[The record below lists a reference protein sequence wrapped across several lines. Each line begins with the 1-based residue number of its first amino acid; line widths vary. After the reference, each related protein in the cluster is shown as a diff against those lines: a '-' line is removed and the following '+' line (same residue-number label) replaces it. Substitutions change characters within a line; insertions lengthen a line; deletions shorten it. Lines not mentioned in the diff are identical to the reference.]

1 MLALD
6 MTELDEAGLKKAV
19 CDYLTPF
26 GRPTIIKI
34 MPREDTH
41 QYGVVAVKMSTMDE
55 ARRLARCLG
64 HSQYGSIVV
73 IRLAQPGCSAP
84 GAANAAQFE

>member
-19 CDYLTPF
+19 SDYLTPF
-26 GRPTIIKI
+26 GRPTIVKI
-34 MPREDTH
+34 MPRADNL
-41 QYGVVAVKMSTMDE
+41 QYGVVAVKMATMDE
-55 ARRLARCLG
+55 ARRLARSLG

-73 IRLAQPGCSAP
+73 IRLMQPGSRMP
-84 GAANAAQFE
+84 DAANAARFE

>member
-6 MTELDEAGLKKAV
+6 MTELDEPRLKKAV

-26 GRPTIIKI
+26 GKPTIIKI
-34 MPREDTH
+34 MPRDDH
-41 QYGVVAVKMSTMDE
+41 LQYGVVAVKMSTMDE
-55 ARRLARCLG
+55 ARHLARCLG

-73 IRLAQPGCSAP
+73 IRLVQP
-84 GAANAAQFE
+84 GAARPRAANAERYA

>member
-6 MTELDEAGLKKAV
+6 MTGLDEAGLQKAV

-26 GRPTIIKI
+26 GKPTIVKLI
-34 MPREDTH
+34 PRDDIL
-41 QYGVVAVKMSTMDE
+41 QYGVVAVKMNTLDE

-73 IRLAQPGCSAP
+73 IRLQQPGSP
-84 GAANAAQFE
+84 VTGAANAARFG

>member
-6 MTELDEAGLKKAV
+6 MTALDETALRKAV

-26 GRPTIIKI
+26 GTPTIVKI
-34 MPREDTH
+34 MPREENH
-41 QYGVVAVKMSTMDE
+41 QYGVVAVKMSTMEE
-55 ARRLARCLG
+55 ARRLARCFG

-73 IRLAQPGCSAP
+73 IRLRQPGS
-84 GAANAAQFE
+84 GAADSANAARFD